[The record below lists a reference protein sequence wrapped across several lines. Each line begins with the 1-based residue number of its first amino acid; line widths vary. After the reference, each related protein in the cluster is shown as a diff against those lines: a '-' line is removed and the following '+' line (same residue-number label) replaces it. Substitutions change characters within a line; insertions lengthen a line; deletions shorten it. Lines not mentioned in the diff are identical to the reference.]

1 MGKIV
6 CIYMVTNQELDY
18 SYASVRIVPGEARQC
33 ILSIESCIVGMGSVD
48 SKESTQ
54 CLFYC
59 SWRG

>member
-1 MGKIV
+1 ML

-33 ILSIESCIVGMGSVD
+33 ILSIESYTVIVGMGSVD

-59 SWRG
+59 SWHG